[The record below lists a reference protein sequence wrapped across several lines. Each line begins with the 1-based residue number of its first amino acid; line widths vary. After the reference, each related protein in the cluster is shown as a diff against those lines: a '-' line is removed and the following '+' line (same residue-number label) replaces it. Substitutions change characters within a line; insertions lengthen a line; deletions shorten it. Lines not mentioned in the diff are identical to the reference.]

1 MFKRRN
7 ATLFA
12 IGYISLFSFSP
23 GVPGA
28 TDDDRG
34 LALGT
39 GNRSL
44 REAATRE
51 DRDLESE
58 APDPVATTKTEVPTG
73 EEEEEEVMGG
83 ETKIEEDATIVRA
96 ETVGIGE
103 EVEIEE
109 EVKTGEVAGKEK
121 RARTEWAAAALLGE
135 KQQKE

>member
-73 EEEEEEVMGG
+73 EEEEEEEVVMGG
-83 ETKIEEDATIVRA
+83 ETKIEEDATNVRR

-121 RARTEWAAAALLGE
+121 
-135 KQQKE
+135 